1 MRWTPLIRDFFKENE
16 HGNSHDI
23 KMWLEKNRLNLFIEE
38 LKDYIFKYDLGRFWQ
53 DKNKIIKFA
62 KIKLMQSSGLKN
74 RLDELTKLG
83 FLYKTENIKGM
94 CKYIY
99 NTIPGAKK

>member
-1 MRWTPLIRDFFKENE
+1 
-16 HGNSHDI
+16 
-23 KMWLEKNRLNLFIEE
+23 
-38 LKDYIFKYDLGRFWQ
+38 
-53 DKNKIIKFA
+53 
-62 KIKLMQSSGLKN
+62 MQSSGLKN